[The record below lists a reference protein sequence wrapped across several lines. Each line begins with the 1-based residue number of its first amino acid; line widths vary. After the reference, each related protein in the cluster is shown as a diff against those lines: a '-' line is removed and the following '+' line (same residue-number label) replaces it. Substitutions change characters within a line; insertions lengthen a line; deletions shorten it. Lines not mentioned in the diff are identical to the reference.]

1 MKGEWNFLHHMS
13 RRQFHYYFKS
23 VWTASW
29 RVKLW
34 YFKSKQK
41 QIQNKA
47 QWPCWVIFAMLAPVA
62 KMILPY
68 PWGQSC
74 TLSRSWGNLG
84 SMVKLTENRGEPSS
98 PWRLMQRSTFGLS
111 WLKNYFLLCTPI
123 LNPSSKSCESQ
134 LPSLCHG
141 FLFCKSS
148 LEEKSN
154 GGWGS
159 WEERQDW
166 VISIFVAVLFSC

>member
-1 MKGEWNFLHHMS
+1 MKGEWNFLHHMN

-41 QIQNKA
+41 QTQDKA

-74 TLSRSWGNLG
+74 TLSRSWGNLD
-84 SMVKLTENRGEPSS
+84 SMFKLTENRGEPWS
-98 PWRLMQRSTFGLS
+98 PPRLMQRSTFGLS
-111 WLKNYFLLCTPI
+111 CIKNYFLLLYPDF
-123 LNPSSKSCESQ
+123 NPSSKSWESQ
-134 LPSLCHG
+134 LPSLYRDP
-141 FLFCKSS
+141 LFCKSS
-148 LEEKSN
+148 LEERSH

-166 VISIFVAVLFSC
+166 LISVFVAVVV

>member
-98 PWRLMQRSTFGLS
+98 PRRLMQRSTFGLS